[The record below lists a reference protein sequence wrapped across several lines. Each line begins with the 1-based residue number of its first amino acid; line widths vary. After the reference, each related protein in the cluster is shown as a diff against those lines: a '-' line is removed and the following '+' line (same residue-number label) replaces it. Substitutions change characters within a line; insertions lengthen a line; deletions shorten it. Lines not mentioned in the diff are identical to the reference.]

1 MGQPLTPANL
11 PNIAK
16 PLSHETPCI
25 LPESLHI
32 ATMPSDDTKTTLTEH
47 NTAGESAALVPQ
59 AHGGAL
65 LPGGKKGNKG
75 GPGRLRKSAQDEAI
89 ERIQRGGWITGLPD
103 ADAWDYLMYLSQ
115 TGDTDATRLKAL
127 SLMVAYGYG
136 QPRQTVAVQSESVV
150 YVVEVPA
157 VSSPETWAAAYRIGL
172 ANEEEDNTIQ
182 SNGLEGGRGE

>member
-1 MGQPLTPANL
+1 MPPRW
-11 PNIAK
+11 
-16 PLSHETPCI
+16 
-25 LPESLHI
+25 
-32 ATMPSDDTKTTLTEH
+32 TMTDTNSTLTEH
-47 NTAGESAALVPQ
+47 NTPEPTPDLVPQ

-65 LPGGKKGNKG
+65 KRGGVNPGS
-75 GPGRLRKSAQDEAI
+75 GRPRKSAQEEAI

-103 ADAWDYLMYLSQ
+103 STAWDYLRLISE

-157 VSSPETWAAAYRIGL
+157 VSSPETWAAAYRVALTHEEGDNSPSD
-172 ANEEEDNTIQ
+172 NE
-182 SNGLEGGRGE
+182 LEGGQGG